1 MILPKYFLVLNKNN
15 KRFITF
21 FVFLVAFDPVFFA
34 FLDEDFDA
42 FLDDDFLVFLALP
55 LEDDLFLE
63 APFEDDFLEDFD
75 FLCDLN
81 LFSI

>member
-1 MILPKYFLVLNKNN
+1 MNISISDFVL
-15 KRFITF
+15 
-21 FVFLVAFDPVFFA
+21 LVAFDPVFFA

-63 APFEDDFLEDFD
+63 ALFEDDFLEDFD

>member
-1 MILPKYFLVLNKNN
+1 MALEYKEWNRFPTPLGVLTAK
-15 KRFITF
+15 I
-21 FVFLVAFDPVFFA
+21 FA

-63 APFEDDFLEDFD
+63 ALFEDDFLEDFD